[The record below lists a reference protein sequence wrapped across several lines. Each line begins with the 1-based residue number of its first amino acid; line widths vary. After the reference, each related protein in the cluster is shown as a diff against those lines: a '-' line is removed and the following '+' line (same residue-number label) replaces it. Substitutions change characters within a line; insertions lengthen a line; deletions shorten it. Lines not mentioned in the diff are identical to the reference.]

1 MSQSFHLFT
10 KTVTGLHFHFVSLCL
25 LCLCVSPG
33 SSDLPCWHSGDGLAR
48 SRCWSWCWSATEYS
62 LSGLAAVVAAAVVGL
77 AVVVAA
83 AAAVVA
89 VVAGGSELGV
99 GDWPF
104 ALTVCSHCPTSC
116 LDWDC
121 CQENW
126 SVRKPENITSIS
138 PLPQCPWL
146 SYLWYLDLLLDV
158 NGVGGPGGG
167 GGGAGAGAIEAG
179 AGARPAQLKTS
190 GTSRSRGR
198 ELPLT
203 QHL

>member
-1 MSQSFHLFT
+1 M
-10 KTVTGLHFHFVSLCL
+10 
-25 LCLCVSPG
+25 
-33 SSDLPCWHSGDGLAR
+33 
-48 SRCWSWCWSATEYS
+48 
-62 LSGLAAVVAAAVVGL
+62 SGLAAVVAAAVVGL
-77 AVVVAA
+77 AVVVVAA

-121 CQENW
+121 CQVNW

-146 SYLWYLDLLLDV
+146 AVLLV
-158 NGVGGPGGG
+158 V
-167 GGGAGAGAIEAG
+167 
-179 AGARPAQLKTS
+179 S
-190 GTSRSRGR
+190 GS
-198 ELPLT
+198 LA
-203 QHL
+203 